1 MINFASLFNQYRQQ
15 SNSGLNELLDQP
27 DLSIG
32 RVLDDDS
39 FIGEYKS
46 SNPKVTQLYSSLY
59 SAWLIS
65 ASTNLSTLWL
75 SFQGLKIKKELTSTN
90 LLKFRYPLAACD
102 LLSLDVPN
110 AIDFF
115 LPENPLTIDE
125 TTQ

>member
-59 SAWLIS
+59 SA
-65 ASTNLSTLWL
+65 
-75 SFQGLKIKKELTSTN
+75 
-90 LLKFRYPLAACD
+90 
-102 LLSLDVPN
+102 
-110 AIDFF
+110 
-115 LPENPLTIDE
+115 
-125 TTQ
+125 